1 MPKKR
6 LTTNGNVFRRTD
18 GRWQS
23 VIWYFDEQGIKRRKV
38 FSSKTKTEAQQK
50 ITNYIAQFNAEVRNS
65 DESQKTLKDSLTHWL
80 QVFKFPSVERT
91 TYDRLEC
98 TAQHQVFPLIGDKI
112 VGDITAADLKSVLN
126 HWMEQGYAYT
136 TVKKVH
142 ILLNEYFRYLTEE
155 DFIQK
160 NPMQS
165 VPMMKKANFLA
176 AQDKDCVPEQEQAT
190 VFTAT
195 EIAKFKREAFS
206 TFANGKRKYQ
216 QAAAYIL
223 MLNTGLRTGE
233 LLGLLN
239 SDIDLERRI
248 VHLERGVKEVWRR
261 DGLQAEPGRD
271 VKVGKLKSATSKRT
285 VPLNDTAIAMI
296 QDSAE
301 RSLFRRGHTSCAG
314 RAWQLHKAREFPQT
328 LLPHFSSGWH
338 RKEGPAL
345 TPSYVRLQ
353 FGEWHKASGRHHQI
367 LNATPGS
374 RPAGALHIA
383 DNGVVL
389 RQKRHLSST
398 WYHGRL
404 QSVNTMRQDA
414 QKTGR
419 KFCGQNSKKERNAPG
434 KARKRRNWVRFGCWR
449 GKQR

>member
-23 VIWYFDEQGIKRRKV
+23 VIWYFDEQGVKRRKV

-50 ITNYIAQFNAEVRNS
+50 ITTYIAQSNAEVRNS
-65 DESQKTLKDSLTHWL
+65 DESQKTLKDSLTRWL

-98 TAQHQVFPLIGDKI
+98 TAQHQIYPLIGEK
-112 VGDITAADLKSVLN
+112 VVSDITAADLKSVLN
-126 HWMEQGYAYT
+126 HWMNQGYAYT

-155 DFIQK
+155 GFIQK

-176 AQDKDCVPEQEQAT
+176 AQDKEFVPEQEAVT
-190 VFTAT
+190 VFTPT
-195 EIAKFKREAFS
+195 EIAKFKQEAFS

-239 SDIDLERRI
+239 SDIDLERR
-248 VHLERGVKEVWRR
+248 
-261 DGLQAEPGRD
+261 DGLQAEHGRD
-271 VKVGKLKSATSKRT
+271 VKVGKLKSATSKRS
-285 VPLNDTAIAMI
+285 VPMNDTAIAMI
-296 QDSAE
+296 QDLRKEAYFGE
-301 RSLFRRGHTSCAG
+301 D
-314 RAWQLHKAREFPQT
+314 T
-328 LLPHFSSGWH
+328 LLVPDEHGNFTRPVNFRKRYYRILAAAGIEKKGLHSLRHTFASSLVNGI
-338 RKEGPAL
+338 KQEDGSIKSL
-345 TPSYVRLQ
+345 TPRQVADLLGHSTSQIAELYYVKKDTSRL
-353 FGEWHKASGRHHQI
+353 
-367 LNATPGS
+367 
-374 RPAGALHIA
+374 
-383 DNGVVL
+383 
-389 RQKRHLSST
+389 
-398 WYHGRL
+398 HGITDSFNL
-404 QSVNTMRQDA
+404 
-414 QKTGR
+414 
-419 KFCGQNSKKERNAPG
+419 
-434 KARKRRNWVRFGCWR
+434 
-449 GKQR
+449 

>member
-98 TAQHQVFPLIGDKI
+98 TANHQIYSLIGEKI
-112 VGDITAADLKSVLN
+112 VGDVTAADLKSVLN

-155 DFIQK
+155 GFIQK

-165 VPMMKKANFLA
+165 VPMMKKSNFLA
-176 AQDKDCVPEQEQAT
+176 AQDKECLPEQEQVT
-190 VFTAT
+190 VFTPT
-195 EIAKFKREAFS
+195 EIAKFKQEAFS

-239 SDIDLERRI
+239 SDIDLEHR
-248 VHLERGVKEVWRR
+248 VLHLERGVKEVWRR
-261 DGLQAEPGRD
+261 DGLQVEPGRD
-271 VKVGKLKSATSKRT
+271 VKVGKLKSVTSKRT
-285 VPLNDTAIAMI
+285 VPLNETAIAMI
-296 QDSAE
+296 QE
-301 RSLFRRGHTSCAG
+301 L
-314 RAWQLHKAREFPQT
+314 
-328 LLPHFSSGWH
+328 
-338 RKEGPAL
+338 RKEAYFGEDTPLVPDEHGNFTRPVNFRKRYYRILAAAGIEKKGLHSLRHTFASNLVNGIKQEDGTIKSL
-345 TPSYVRLQ
+345 TPRQVADLLGHSTSQITELYYVKKDTSRL
-353 FGEWHKASGRHHQI
+353 
-367 LNATPGS
+367 
-374 RPAGALHIA
+374 
-383 DNGVVL
+383 
-389 RQKRHLSST
+389 
-398 WYHGRL
+398 
-404 QSVNTMRQDA
+404 
-414 QKTGR
+414 TGITND
-419 KFCGQNSKKERNAPG
+419 FNL
-434 KARKRRNWVRFGCWR
+434 
-449 GKQR
+449 